1 MANVIGRPIEEF
13 VEEQIKDRQKISGA
27 GYDSG
32 IAKTPSVINYLNNRN
47 AWIKLASGVSLKNS
61 SGGDLYEDGGQRLK
75 DLQKFSTDNYFTNQ
89 DIASLKG
96 KNLAKQYVLFN
107 TVQSLE
113 GNSYSSRS
121 GVRNTNSWSNSQN
134 TLYGGMGSNTR
145 GLQPVPGIIDV
156 SIDTLNRGSIKK
168 ATIKLKAFN
177 KFQFGIIEILYLRL
191 GYIMML
197 EYGWDKYVEGFDAN
211 NSPIINNMG
220 DTIIEKEWFKDKSFS
235 QRAMLNVINRYVGK
249 FKGNYNGFFGKV
261 SNFKWDLN
269 KDNTYDISITLISL
283 GSVIESLQ
291 VQIPQPIGTGVSSIE
306 SLGELATFLNK
317 EYSSEDEGPFGIKKS
332 EGKDDF
338 TIENIGD
345 ALGSDKIS
353 QFLSDAV
360 INTPKYISS
369 GNTDYFYW
377 PLFAAVAN
385 YSDSKGN
392 DADPKVQEFR
402 DDLAKDPSL
411 LSIKTISATHQFYNS
426 VPLKYRFYVRLGK
439 LLDFIENTIV
449 GTVNNDTEYSSRLE
463 IDTDIEGN
471 ICTYVNNLVSLDPRI
486 AFFSPS
492 FQDIEGTDE
501 ILFDPRP
508 LYINRPD
515 IYPLS
520 LLEPFAVTKDVG
532 NRRAVSYGQIMN
544 IYLNLDFI
552 NNTLKDNIDATGK
565 VDLYSFLE
573 GLCQGINKTTGNSTQ
588 LSPAIRNGNI
598 VYILEENPIPGYGL
612 VDPSYNRQANPFNL
626 FGYRDNGTA
635 NFVQD
640 FKFTTKISPKLM
652 NQISI
657 GAAAGGYSNATN
669 AIGYNWWN
677 RGLINRFE
685 EKYDVEESDSDNR
698 NEDESLWKYFKENAT
713 TVRDFNN
720 FGYKLEY
727 LGRTMTFRRLDFC
740 SDTVRRK
747 WEKEKNF
754 KSRCLKRYVLK
765 WMKKTKRVV
774 TALDSVDP
782 RKKAILNYNEY
793 LASAFSFINS
803 AKLRTRTSAFT
814 KDTIN
819 LANDASKG
827 TYVAMESSGVDRG
840 INSFN
845 DYLVAYDKI
854 LFEEDKINT
863 GQTGFIPV
871 DLSLTSDG
879 LSGIRIYNKLEVNQ
893 RELPASYPS
902 SLNFVITGIKDK
914 ISNNLWTT
922 ELNTISQPPVTSGL
936 PRSISVGAGNV
947 DLASTPGTPSL
958 ADLEKQ
964 LVANNI
970 PTESLI
976 AKHPLTTGQTANAS
990 NPKGRGIIYYAEE
1003 TPKTQVVLHH
1013 TAGRSSIR
1021 QEINEWRKSSD
1032 HIATHFIIEPDGAF
1046 DQLFDLKYWA
1056 NHLGKMPLTDM
1067 KATKSKLDLQK
1078 SSISIELVSLGW
1090 FDEAIESDGDVIFP
1104 QGNKNYFIQDVLPLV
1119 RGSNV
1124 DSITSPVNQAIY
1136 QQYGTGEDALQQI
1149 VKPKSQNLYRRV
1161 IEPIRQYKGYQYFQG
1176 YTFAQITSLFKIL
1189 EQIKEAYPNIPI
1201 IYKPES
1207 SDNGIEK
1214 SSQWKATVK
1223 QYYNMFPQDM
1233 TSNGPWRSSHTQF
1246 REFYE
1251 KGVYYVK
1258 GNKKSTKYYYSQD
1271 AVNGV
1276 PGIYTHNSYRPG
1288 KVDVIPT
1295 LPLIRPFLSNKLTSL
1310 KPNPGNGIF
1319 KSKNLTVV
1327 STTSNVQGSI
1337 NTDPNAIISD

>member
-47 AWIKLASGVSLKNS
+47 AWIKLASGVALKNS

-211 NSPIINNMG
+211 NSPIIKNMG
-220 DTIIEKEWFKDKSFS
+220 DTIIEKEWFKDISFS
-235 QRAMLNVINRYVGK
+235 QRTMLNVINRYVGK

-291 VQIPQPIGTGVSSIE
+291 VQIPQPLGTGVSSVE
-306 SLGELATFLNK
+306 SLSKLANFLND
-317 EYSSEDEGPFGIKKS
+317 EFSGQEEGPFGIKKT
-332 EGKDDF
+332 KVDKTKKF
-338 TIENIGD
+338 TIEGIGD

-360 INTPKYISS
+360 INTPKYIAA

-385 YSDSKGN
+385 YSDVKGN

-411 LSIKTISATHQFYNS
+411 LSEKTISATHSFYNS

-439 LLDFIENTIV
+439 LLDFIENTII

-463 IDTDIEGN
+463 MDTDIEGN

-492 FQDIEGTDE
+492 FQDIEGTDD
-501 ILFDPRP
+501 ILFDSKP
-508 LYINRPD
+508 LYIND
-515 IYPLS
+515 KTIYPFS
-520 LLEPFAVTKDVG
+520 LLEPFAVTKEVG
-532 NRRAVSYGQIMN
+532 NKKAVNYGQIMN

-552 NNTLKDNIDATGK
+552 NNTLKDNIDASGK

-573 GLCQGINKTTGNSTQ
+573 GLCEGMNKTTGNSTQ

-612 VDPSYNRQANPFNL
+612 VDPSYNKQANPFNL

-657 GAAAGGYSNATN
+657 GAAAGGYTNATN

-685 EKYDVEESDSDNR
+685 EKYDVEEIDSDDR
-698 NEDESLWKYFKENAT
+698 SGDEGRYENFKKNAT
-713 TVRDFNN
+713 RVTDFNN
-720 FGYKLEY
+720 FGYKFTY

-740 SDTVRRK
+740 SDTVRRR
-747 WEKEKNF
+747 WDNDVNF
-754 KSRCLKRYVLK
+754 RSRCLKRYVLK
-765 WMKKTKRVV
+765 WMKKTERVV
-774 TALDSVDP
+774 NALANVDP
-782 RKKAILNYNEY
+782 RKKAIGNYNEY
-793 LASAFSFINS
+793 LASAFSFKDNIIRS
-803 AKLRTRTSAFT
+803 RVRFS
-814 KDTIN
+814 KDTLD
-819 LANDASKG
+819 LANDSSKG
-827 TYVAMESSGVDRG
+827 TYVKMEASGIDRG
-840 INSFN
+840 LNAFK
-845 DYLVAYDKI
+845 DYLVAYDRI
-854 LFEEDKINT
+854 LFQEDNINT

-922 ELNTISQPPVTSGL
+922 DLNTISQPPVTSGL
-936 PRSISVGAGNV
+936 PRTISVGTGNAG
-947 DLASTPGTPSL
+947 LTSEPGTLNL

-964 LVANNI
+964 LEANNI
-970 PTESLI
+970 PTKSLI
-976 AKHPLTTGQTANAS
+976 QKYPLTTEKTANSS
-990 NPKGRGIIYYAEE
+990 NPRGRGIIYYAEE
-1003 TPKTQVVLHH
+1003 TPKTQIVLHH
-1013 TAGRSSIR
+1013 TAGRANVR
-1021 QEINEWRKSSD
+1021 QEINRWRGSSE
-1032 HIATHFIIEPDGAF
+1032 HIATHFIIEPNGAY

-1056 NHLGKMPLTDM
+1056 NHLGKMPLSSM
-1067 KATKSKLDLQK
+1067 NAKKSKLELQK
-1078 SSISIELVSLGW
+1078 NSISIELVSLGW
-1090 FDEAIESDGDVIFP
+1090 FNNALVSDDDVIFT
-1104 QGNKNYFIQDVLPLV
+1104 QGSKDYFMRDVLPLV
-1119 RGSNV
+1119 RGDDTDEMISFYIRQQFGSNQ
-1124 DSITSPVNQAIY
+1124 NY
-1136 QQYGTGEDALQQI
+1136 L
-1149 VKPKSQNLYRRV
+1149 QNLSEPIDQNRYRRV
-1161 IEPIRQYKGYQYFQG
+1161 LKGFPTYKKYQYFQG
-1176 YTFAQITSLFKIL
+1176 YPPAQIRALFQIL

-1201 IYKPES
+1201 IYKPEK
-1207 SDNGIEK
+1207 SDASVND
-1214 SSQWKATVK
+1214 SPQWDATVR
-1223 QYYNMFPQDM
+1223 QYYNMFPQLPRVA
-1233 TSNGPWRSSHTQF
+1233 GF
-1246 REFYE
+1246 RGKYE
-1251 KGVYYVK
+1251 DYYTVPGGKGDI
-1258 GNKKSTKYYYSQD
+1258 KKRYSQD

-1276 PGIYTHNSYRPG
+1276 PGVYTHNSYRPD
-1288 KVDVIPT
+1288 KVDVIPSNA
-1295 LPLIRPFLSNKLTSL
+1295 LLFPFMANSFDSTTPNLSN
-1310 KPNPGNGIF
+1310 GVF

-1327 STTSNVQGSI
+1327 ETTSNVQGSI
-1337 NTDPNAIISD
+1337 NTDPNAIISE